1 MENLAQ
7 LESLCERLYKSQDSV
22 ERSHAE
28 NALRCF
34 SVDSNYILQCQ
45 YILENASTPYAL
57 MMASSSL
64 LKQVTDHRLPLQ
76 LRLDIRNYVLSYLA
90 TRGPKLENFVI
101 GALIHVLCRITKF
114 GWLEDDNFREVVKES
129 MNFLSQEA
137 SHYIIGLKILNQ
149 LIAEMFQSNPV
160 LSMTQQRRVVVS
172 FREQSLLQ
180 IFRISLSSL
189 SQLKTDVGSN
199 LQKLALSLALK
210 CLTFD
215 FMGTSVDESS
225 EEFGSIQVPSAW
237 KQVIEDS
244 STLQI
249 FFDYYA
255 LGLPQISREALECL
269 VRLASVRRSL
279 FTNAAARL
287 KYLSHL
293 MIGTKDILQTGKGLA
308 DHGNYHEFC
317 RLLGRFKINYDLSE
331 IVSTDCYNDWIR
343 LVAEFTLKSLQ
354 SWQWASSSIYH
365 LLELWSKLVTS
376 LRNFKGE
383 RPSLLNEYVV
393 EIVQRFI
400 SSKFDSFQVEL
411 SDDDS
416 ENPLDNS
423 ELLQEQLECFRHLCR
438 FQYES
443 CCKYISQI
451 SDPIMQFYMEATGL
465 ESNGVNSNL
474 SLLETKLAWMVH
486 IVAAILRIKS
496 SGESDE
502 LHDAELSARVFNLIN
517 ITDRGFQN
525 QRYSELSKQRLD
537 DAILQ
542 FFRHFLKSY
551 IGEQAMESS
560 KRLYARFSELL
571 GVSDHLQ
578 VLNVIIGKIAT
589 NLKCYA
595 ESEDAIAQNLNLF
608 LELASGYTS
617 CKLLLKLDTV
627 QSIIIHSNREHFSF
641 LRDNRF
647 SRTRTT
653 FFYTIGL
660 LVFAEDNNSKFKSS
674 VDPLMQVFVNLEMIP
689 DGMFRTDTVKQALVG
704 LMRDLRG
711 LAMATNSRKTY
722 GLLFDWLYP
731 AHMPLLLKAI
741 TYWADTPEVTTPLLK
756 FVAEFVLNKS
766 QRVTFDMTSANGILL
781 FREVSKLL
789 VTYGSRILPL
799 AHHGDIYAFKYKGI
813 WISLTIFSRALAGNY
828 VNFGVFEL
836 YGDRALADALDIYI
850 KMILSIPL
858 TDLLAYQKLA
868 RAYFAFLEILL
879 KTQITFVLNLD
890 SITFTFIAG
899 TIQAGL
905 RSLDANIL
913 SECAY
918 AADYIATY
926 YFNHI
931 TSGELPTTPA
941 SLNLA
946 RLVADCPGLF
956 PEMLKS
962 LFETVLFDD
971 CGNQWTLSRPMLSL
985 MLINEE
991 MFVNLKAQ
999 ILVTQ
1004 VVGEQ
1009 PRLSACFDNL
1019 MMGISRNLEAK
1030 NRDKFSQ
1037 NLTRFRNEFRQR

>member
-129 MNFLSQEA
+129 MNFLSQ
-137 SHYIIGLKILNQ
+137 
-149 LIAEMFQSNPV
+149 SNPV

-255 LGLPQISREALECL
+255 LGLPQISRE
-269 VRLASVRRSL
+269 
-279 FTNAAARL
+279 
-287 KYLSHL
+287 
-293 MIGTKDILQTGKGLA
+293 
-308 DHGNYHEFC
+308 
-317 RLLGRFKINYDLSE
+317 LSE